1 MILKWYEI
9 YGFEQ
14 RELPAPSGV
23 TSCKIPSRKW
33 RRSRFFY
40 FLCNFHFITEMGYA
54 TLYFKEISVTL
65 E

>member
-40 FLCNFHFITEMGYA
+40 FLCNFHFI
-54 TLYFKEISVTL
+54 
-65 E
+65 